1 MINKT
6 ISTYDKV
13 LLTNP
18 IFRKVL
24 QQIALVLNKYFIFLK
39 IPPPV
44 LLVKVVLLSPSVPD
58 TEVVVGDDA
67 DANGVD
73 VACLITACNPLGQQV
88 AVEVNLKANHS
99 LELAIQAM
107 GLPYYPGHGNDP
119 KGAWK
124 EGSYLMMGIDPVKAR
139 QLGDLYQQNAVVW
152 ISKDA
157 SPELMWLR

>member
-1 MINKT
+1 M
-6 ISTYDKV
+6 
-13 LLTNP
+13 
-18 IFRKVL
+18 
-24 QQIALVLNKYFIFLK
+24 LNKIFVSEIAYGETYQNAEYQVTTPDGQIDFK
-39 IPPPV
+39 IGEQNQNLDQ
-44 LLVKVVLLSPSVPD
+44 LL
-58 TEVVVGDDA
+58 

-124 EGSYLMMGIDPVKAR
+124 EGSYLMMGIDPVKAI

-157 SPELMWLR
+157 PPELMWLR